1 MKKEVTE
8 KQINPVEALKQQL
21 MEAEQ
26 KELEAVSQKV
36 EALQEEHQVTIG
48 LQLDIRKLTDIIAF
62 MISNNK
68 PLISLKFEVWKP
80 KE

>member
-26 KELEAVSQKV
+26 KELELVSQKV
-36 EALQEEHQVTIG
+36 EAIQEEHQVTIG

>member
-1 MKKEVTE
+1 MKKEETE

>member
-1 MKKEVTE
+1 MKKEETE
-8 KQINPVEALKQQL
+8 KQINPIEALKQQL

-26 KELEAVSQKV
+26 KELELVSQKV

-68 PLISLKFEVWKP
+68 ALISLKFEVWKP

>member
-8 KQINPVEALKQQL
+8 KQINPIESLKQQL

-62 MISNNK
+62 MIANNK

>member
-1 MKKEVTE
+1 MKKEVIE

-26 KELEAVSQKV
+26 QELELVSQKV

>member
-26 KELEAVSQKV
+26 KELELVSQKV

-62 MISNNK
+62 MISNNN

>member
-1 MKKEVTE
+1 MKKEGTE
-8 KQINPVEALKQQL
+8 KQINPIEALKQQL

-26 KELEAVSQKV
+26 KELELVSQKV

>member
-1 MKKEVTE
+1 MKKEETE
-8 KQINPVEALKQQL
+8 KQINPVEVLKQQL

-26 KELEAVSQKV
+26 KEMEAVSKKV
-36 EALQEEHQVTIG
+36 ETLQEEHQVTIG

-62 MISNNK
+62 MIANNK

>member
-1 MKKEVTE
+1 MKKEETE

-21 MEAEQ
+21 MVAEQ
-26 KELEAVSQKV
+26 KELELVSQKV

>member
-26 KELEAVSQKV
+26 KELELVSQKV

>member
-26 KELEAVSQKV
+26 QELEAVSQKV

>member
-8 KQINPVEALKQQL
+8 KQINPIEALKQQL

-26 KELEAVSQKV
+26 KELELVSQKV

>member
-8 KQINPVEALKQQL
+8 KQINPIEALKQQL

-26 KELEAVSQKV
+26 QELELVSQKV